1 MNTIFMISEK
11 NETSD
16 PQRLL
21 LNFTDKVDIKIYCFI
36 KSQYLLYMEKYR
48 KEHGKVNKNN
58 KSKISALTLN

>member
-1 MNTIFMISEK
+1 MNAIFMISEK

-36 KSQYLLYMEKYR
+36 KS
-48 KEHGKVNKNN
+48 
-58 KSKISALTLN
+58 

>member
-48 KEHGKVNKNN
+48 KEHRKVNKNN